1 ELARRGVDERIVQ
14 EVLAAGGESEG
25 EVARA
30 LALLEKSAWRHKGEH
45 ARMVRFLQA
54 RGFALGAAVEAAQRY
69 EKLRED
75 GETK

>member
-1 ELARRGVDERIVQ
+1 
-14 EVLAAGGESEG
+14 VLAEGEEGEG

-30 LALLEKSAWRHKGEH
+30 LALLGKSAWRHKGEH

-54 RGFALGAAVEAAQRY
+54 RGFALAVAVEAAQRF